1 MTYRNIIILSV
12 LLWCIYIVLYN
23 STRRHEK
30 FRISFRNPF
39 KGGGFRSP
47 VKMKRGGS
55 STSTESGAAGTA
67 GAGADAAKMKA
78 SGWQKADTV
87 FGGLS
92 LATLPLMFIPFGGG
106 GGGDGGYG
114 GSVLDDPNTSSGL
127 MSSSSVSSSSS
138 CLLLVVG
145 VIAVVLMNEKK

>member
-1 MTYRNIIILSV
+1 MTYTTILLIGVTLWLVYITLQYPTRTETARAPRTNLMKGVDHLKSV
-12 LLWCIYIVLYN
+12 
-23 STRRHEK
+23 
-30 FRISFRNPF
+30 
-39 KGGGFRSP
+39 SP
-47 VKMKRGGS
+47 GDPIKRL
-55 STSTESGAAGTA
+55 AGTTPKKPKVP
-67 GAGADAAKMKA
+67 AGADAPGT
-78 SGWQKADTV
+78 SPWQKFDTV